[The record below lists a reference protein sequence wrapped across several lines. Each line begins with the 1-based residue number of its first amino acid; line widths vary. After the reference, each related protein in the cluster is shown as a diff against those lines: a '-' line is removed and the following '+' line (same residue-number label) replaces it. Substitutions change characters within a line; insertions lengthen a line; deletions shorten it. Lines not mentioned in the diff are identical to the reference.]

1 LEEGGFLNALKYYC
15 NHFLL
20 FLQSQFANDLT
31 EIAISC
37 TIIRI
42 TGFQLN
48 GKAVAGGLM
57 QRAWKFATLLV
68 LPGAL
73 LAQSTYGTLL
83 GTVKD
88 ATGAVVP
95 GASVVV
101 TEVATNISKSGAAN
115 ERGDFEIPNL
125 LPGTYEIAVSAGGFK
140 RFVRRGVGLE
150 PRAEVRVDAT
160 LEVGTTETTVEV
172 LAAAPVITTE
182 TATVADVEKNQ
193 ELSQLPINF
202 RGRSTSPLNAI
213 TTLPGVQV
221 DSGGPSFGISIAGTN
236 PSQNEFSVDGFSVS
250 SVRNNG
256 PSFEMFPSTEQIAE
270 IKITSE
276 LAPAEYGQVGDISFV
291 GKGGSNQFHGS
302 LFEYFQNDA
311 LDAIP
316 AFANGKPKKR
326 DNTFGGSVGG
336 PVLIPKIYNGK
347 NRTFFFFDWEGN
359 RQRSAAPVTN
369 NVPSSAMLGGG
380 FLRLVWL
387 LQQRGRVH
395 RFQRQAAR
403 QPANRKSIRQ
413 QQDSVEPDQPRV
425 AKSVEHVLSC
435 RQPAER
441 KSARHQQQLSSERS
455 AAHYD

>member
-1 LEEGGFLNALKYYC
+1 
-15 NHFLL
+15 
-20 FLQSQFANDLT
+20 
-31 EIAISC
+31 
-37 TIIRI
+37 
-42 TGFQLN
+42 
-48 GKAVAGGLM
+48 M